1 MSQNTTR
8 ITPGQLWRSL
18 QIWVFV
24 SGTGSTTSSTTSS
37 TWHNLHEVLPGP
49 STHNRPACHSQH
61 MADTSLTEVFRS
73 CRPGDES
80 GHNARDS
87 ARDCQMSW
95 VMTGELSG
103 QGGRASVYH
112 LSRLAAVINVSLD
125 DLGRQSDR
133 DVRDIWDPRSQL
145 SLVTISLSL
154 SLPVTVHT
162 LHYSPRSCLGMI
174 VRLSRSLPV
183 LWLHIPGIL
192 YSSLPAASGL
202 VHIEFSK
209 HDKKLK

>member
-154 SLPVTVHT
+154 SLSQSTLCTTHPGPVWAW
-162 LHYSPRSCLGMI
+162 LSDCLGLCLFCGFI
-174 VRLSRSLPV
+174 FLVFYIPVSLQPV
-183 LWLHIPGIL
+183 G
-192 YSSLPAASGL
+192 
-202 VHIEFSK
+202 
-209 HDKKLK
+209 